1 MNRIRQSRRAKGW
14 NSADGLRIG
23 IGRFQPLADYT
34 VMINLIVFTVLGLV
48 LFGSFVF
55 LAFQGSPK
63 SLPDSSA
70 VRAVTDIISLEGSS
84 FSSARRLLDDTDYQL
99 LCSNPDLRRL
109 AERLRNERRQLAL
122 AWISMLQGDL
132 LTLWRFR
139 RFLIQRGVPSSVTE
153 ELRTLQMLLSSLVLL
168 SFIRVSIRAVGP
180 FALPRA
186 TRQAGQL
193 VDSMSKGA
201 ALVLGRIPAAGWAE
215 IERSWVNGA
224 A

>member
-1 MNRIRQSRRAKGW
+1 
-14 NSADGLRIG
+14 
-23 IGRFQPLADYT
+23 
-34 VMINLIVFTVLGLV
+34 MINLIIFTTLGLV
-48 LFGSFVF
+48 LFGSFIV
-55 LAFQGSPK
+55 LALKGSPR

-70 VRAVTDIISLEGSS
+70 VHAISEIINLEGSS
-84 FSSARRLLDDTDYQL
+84 FSTAKRLLDDTDYQV

-109 AERLRNERRQLAL
+109 AERFRNERRRLAL
-122 AWISMLQGDL
+122 TWISLLQNDL
-132 LTLWRFR
+132 ITLWRFR
-139 RFLIQRGVPSSVTE
+139 RFLIQRGVASSVRE
-153 ELRTLQMLLSSLVLL
+153 ELGTLQALVLSLVLL
-168 SFIRVSIRAVGP
+168 NFIRLSILALGP

-215 IERSWVNGA
+215 IERSWVKSA

>member
-1 MNRIRQSRRAKGW
+1 VDAGLESHHFHC
-14 NSADGLRIG
+14 AD
-23 IGRFQPLADYT
+23 AYKA
-34 VMINLIVFTVLGLV
+34 MINLILFTVLGLA
-48 LFGSFVF
+48 LFGSFIF
-55 LAFQGSPK
+55 IALQGSPK

-70 VRAVTDIISLEGSS
+70 VQAVTHMIDLEGSS
-84 FSSARRLLDDTDYQL
+84 FSSAKRLLDDTDYQL

-109 AERLRNERRQLAL
+109 AGRLRDDRRQLAL
-122 AWISMLQGDL
+122 TWISLLQNDL

-139 RFLIQRGVPSSVTE
+139 RFLIQRGVPSSVRE
-153 ELRTLQMLLSSLVLL
+153 ELRTLEALVFSLLLL
-168 SFIRVSIRAVGP
+168 SFLRVSIRTIGP

-193 VDSMSKGA
+193 VDSMSRGA

-215 IERSWVNGA
+215 IERSWVNSA

>member
-1 MNRIRQSRRAKGW
+1 M
-14 NSADGLRIG
+14 DTGLESYD
-23 IGRFQPLADYT
+23 FSCTDDDTA
-34 VMINLIVFTVLGLV
+34 MINLIFFTILGLA
-48 LFGSFVF
+48 LFGSFIFVA
-55 LAFQGSPK
+55 LQGSPR

-70 VRAVTDIISLEGSS
+70 VQAVTEIINLEGSS
-84 FSSARRLLDDTDYQL
+84 FSTAKRLLDDTDYQL

-122 AWISMLQGDL
+122 TWISLLQGDL
-132 LTLWRFR
+132 VTLWRFR
-139 RFLIQRGVPSSVTE
+139 RFLIQRGVPSSLSE
-153 ELRTLQMLLSSLVLL
+153 ELGTLQALVLSLVLL
-168 SFIRVSIRAVGP
+168 SFIRLSIRAVGP

-193 VDSMSKGA
+193 VESMSKGA

-215 IERSWVNGA
+215 IERSWVKSA

>member
-1 MNRIRQSRRAKGW
+1 
-14 NSADGLRIG
+14 
-23 IGRFQPLADYT
+23 
-34 VMINLIVFTVLGLV
+34 MINLILFAILGLA
-48 LFGSFVF
+48 LFGSFIF
-55 LAFQGSPK
+55 IALQGSPRT

-70 VRAVTDIISLEGSS
+70 VQAVTEMINLEGSS
-84 FSSARRLLDDTDYQL
+84 FSTAKRLLDDTDYQL

-109 AERLRNERRQLAL
+109 AERLRKERRELAL
-122 AWISMLQGDL
+122 TWISLLQGDL

-139 RFLIQRGVPSSVTE
+139 RFLIQRGVPSSVSE
-153 ELRTLQMLLSSLVLL
+153 ELGTLQSLVLSLMLL
-168 SFIRVSIRAVGP
+168 SFIRLSIRAVGP

-193 VDSMSKGA
+193 VDRMSKGA

-215 IERSWVNGA
+215 IERSWVKSA

>member
-1 MNRIRQSRRAKGW
+1 VESHDFNCP
-14 NSADGLRIG
+14 D
-23 IGRFQPLADYT
+23 DYT
-34 VMINLIVFTVLGLV
+34 IMINLILFAILGLV
-48 LFGSFVF
+48 LFGSFIV
-55 LAFQGSPK
+55 LALQGSPK

-70 VRAVTDIISLEGSS
+70 VRAVTAIINLEGSS
-84 FSSARRLLDDTDYQL
+84 FANARRLLDDTDYQV

-109 AERLRNERRQLAL
+109 AERHRNDRRQLAL
-122 AWISMLQGDL
+122 TWISLLQGDL
-132 LTLWRFR
+132 INLWRFR
-139 RFLIQRGVPSSVTE
+139 RFLIQQGVQSSVKE
-153 ELRTLQMLLSSLVLL
+153 ELGTLQALVLSLVLINL
-168 SFIRVSIRAVGP
+168 IRLSIRTVGP

-215 IERSWVNGA
+215 IERSWVKSA

>member
-1 MNRIRQSRRAKGW
+1 LESDDFKRSDDHTA
-14 NSADGLRIG
+14 
-23 IGRFQPLADYT
+23 
-34 VMINLIVFTVLGLV
+34 MINLIIFATLGLL
-48 LFGSFVF
+48 LFGSFIF
-55 LAFQGSPK
+55 IALQGSPR

-70 VRAVTDIISLEGSS
+70 VQAVTEIISLEGSS
-84 FSSARRLLDDTDYQL
+84 FSNAKRLLDDTDYQV

-122 AWISMLQGDL
+122 TWISLLQKDL
-132 LTLWRFR
+132 TTLWRFR
-139 RFLIQRGVPSSVTE
+139 RFLIQRGVPSSVSE
-153 ELRTLQMLLSSLVLL
+153 ELGTIQALVLSVVLL
-168 SFIRVSIRAVGP
+168 SFIRLSIRAVGP

-215 IERSWVNGA
+215 IERSWVKSA

>member
-1 MNRIRQSRRAKGW
+1 VDRGLESHDF
-14 NSADGLRIG
+14 SCADDHT
-23 IGRFQPLADYT
+23 A
-34 VMINLIVFTVLGLV
+34 MINLILFTILGLA
-48 LFGSFVF
+48 LLGSFIF
-55 LAFQGSPK
+55 IALGDSPK

-70 VRAVTDIISLEGSS
+70 VHAVGQIINLEGSS
-84 FSSARRLLDDTDYQL
+84 FANARRLLDDTDYQV

-109 AERLRNERRQLAL
+109 AERLRHDRKQLAL
-122 AWISMLQGDL
+122 TWLSLLQNDL
-132 LTLWRFR
+132 LALWRFR
-139 RFLIQRGVPSSVTE
+139 RFLIQRGVPSSLGE
-153 ELRTLQMLLSSLVLL
+153 ELRTVQALVLSLVLL
-168 SFIRVSIRAVGP
+168 KFMRLSIRTAGP

-215 IERSWVNGA
+215 IERSWVKSA

>member
-1 MNRIRQSRRAKGW
+1 MDRGLESHDF
-14 NSADGLRIG
+14 SCAD
-23 IGRFQPLADYT
+23 DYT
-34 VMINLIVFTVLGLV
+34 AMINLILFTVLGFA
-48 LFGSFVF
+48 LFGSFIF
-55 LAFQGSPK
+55 IALRDSPK

-70 VRAVTDIISLEGSS
+70 VHAVGQIINLEGSS
-84 FSSARRLLDDTDYQL
+84 FANAKRLLDDTDYQV

-109 AERLRNERRQLAL
+109 AERLRNDRRQLAL
-122 AWISMLQGDL
+122 TWLSLLQNDL

-139 RFLIQRGVPSSVTE
+139 RFLIQRGVPSSLTE
-153 ELRTLQMLLSSLVLL
+153 ELRTAQSLVLSLALLKFMRL
-168 SFIRVSIRAVGP
+168 SIHTAGP

-215 IERSWVNGA
+215 IERSWVNSTA
-224 A
+224 

>member
-1 MNRIRQSRRAKGW
+1 VGRGMESHSFSRE
-14 NSADGLRIG
+14 DDDT
-23 IGRFQPLADYT
+23 P
-34 VMINLIVFTVLGLV
+34 MINLILFAILGLL
-48 LFGSFVF
+48 LFGSFIA
-55 LAFQGSPK
+55 LALPANPK

-70 VRAVTDIISLEGSS
+70 VQAVTDIINLEGSS
-84 FSSARRLLDDTDYQL
+84 FSNARRLLDDTDYQL

-122 AWISMLQGDL
+122 TWISLLQNDL

-139 RFLIQRGVPSSVTE
+139 RFLIQRGVQSSLGE
-153 ELRTLQMLLSSLVLL
+153 ELGTLQALLLSLVLL
-168 SFIRVSIRAVGP
+168 NFLRLSVRTIGP

-193 VDSMSKGA
+193 VESMSKGA
-201 ALVLGRIPAAGWAE
+201 ALVLGRIPATGWAE
-215 IERSWVNGA
+215 IERSWVKSA

>member
-1 MNRIRQSRRAKGW
+1 
-14 NSADGLRIG
+14 
-23 IGRFQPLADYT
+23 
-34 VMINLIVFTVLGLV
+34 MINLISFAILGLA
-48 LFGSFVF
+48 LFGSFIF
-55 LAFQGSPK
+55 IALQGSPT

-70 VRAVTDIISLEGSS
+70 VQAVTEIINLEGSS
-84 FSSARRLLDDTDYQL
+84 FSTAKRLLDDTDYQL

-109 AERLRNERRQLAL
+109 AERLRKERRQLAL
-122 AWISMLQGDL
+122 TWISLLQDDL

-139 RFLIQRGVPSSVTE
+139 RFLIRRGVPSSLSE
-153 ELRTLQMLLSSLVLL
+153 ELGTLQALVLSLVLL
-168 SFIRVSIRAVGP
+168 SFIRLSIWAMGP

-215 IERSWVNGA
+215 IERSWVKSA